1 MGRRAWLNLWLAAAL
16 AVLVWVVWQEPGHA
30 PKPIVKLT
38 ALKPAAIE
46 HITLTNRSGTL
57 KLAKQN
63 GGWQLQAPLQI
74 AADGV
79 RVDDLLQVAEA
90 ESHSQFS
97 APGKGL
103 APFGLDK
110 PVVTLRLNGTELKF
124 GGTTPVD
131 QQRYVQIG
139 DVIHLIDDRYSFDL
153 DANAD
158 AYVSRDLVPSG
169 ADLNAIALPGL
180 NLGRGKDGKW
190 SATPAPPG
198 ISQQKTQEKIKALAD
213 AWRGA
218 QALRVAAYDKRPAQ
232 GTISLSLAGGQTP
245 LRYAIIARQPELILA
260 RPELGLQFYLAGE
273 EAARLLELKPAADDD
288 KDKHKEKGK

>member
-30 PKPIVKLT
+30 PKPVVKLT
-38 ALKPAAIE
+38 PLAPAAID

-63 GGWQLQAPLQI
+63 GAWQLQAPLQI
-74 AADGV
+74 AANEV
-79 RVDDLLQVAEA
+79 RVDGLLQVAEA
-90 ESHSQFS
+90 ESRSQFP
-97 APGKGL
+97 APGKSL

-110 PVVTLRLNGTELKF
+110 PSATLRLNGTELKF

-153 DANAD
+153 DADVD

-169 ADLNAIALPGL
+169 TELSAIALPGL
-180 NLGRGKDGKW
+180 SLSRGKDGKW
-190 SATPAPPG
+190 SATPMPHG
-198 ISQQKTQEKIKALAD
+198 VSQERMKALAD
-213 AWRGA
+213 AWREV

-232 GTISLSLAGGQTP
+232 GTVGLTLAGGQTP

-260 RPELGLQFYLAGE
+260 RPELGLQFYLAGD
-273 EAARLLELKPAADDD
+273 EAARLLELTPAADKDKDD
-288 KDKHKEKGK
+288 KD